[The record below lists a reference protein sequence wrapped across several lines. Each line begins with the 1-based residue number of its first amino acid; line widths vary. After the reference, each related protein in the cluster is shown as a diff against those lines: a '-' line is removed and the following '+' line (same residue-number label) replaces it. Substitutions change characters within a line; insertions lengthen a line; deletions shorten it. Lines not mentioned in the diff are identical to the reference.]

1 MTCGLDEETKKGLI
15 EKYLSPENCPLI
27 KPPLINPE
35 VKIAISESIIR
46 RDERL
51 SQVQHQIAAGLSA
64 IGLALTR
71 MLDKQAVEGNKED
84 IQLLSDAGRLLANV
98 NSESPRSRRGLIA
111 LNLNKEL
118 KETLVSTP
126 ISKLLFGNDL
136 TTNLQIKLFR
146 KTTEVHSHRS
156 QQEPGGMDF

>member
-1 MTCGLDEETKKGLI
+1 M
-15 EKYLSPENCPLI
+15 I

-98 NSESPRSRRGLIA
+98 NSESPRSRRELIA

-118 KETLVSTP
+118 KETS